1 MIGLPGIAK
10 GVTPTII
17 LPWTHSYLS
26 EKETF
31 DIATMEAAKQTV
43 SAVLDQVK
51 AALQTHGERL
61 PKSLQEA
68 NLVPGPAEHLIPADF
83 RPTTQLR
90 VSYNEKDVELGNL
103 FPAYE
108 CKVAPALS
116 FQREAEVH
124 SNTAYTLVLVDPDAP
139 TPDDPKYA
147 FWRHWVLTGLEPLSG
162 EGKVVAATKQPATS
176 YHPPGPSKESKP
188 HRYLFL
194 LYREPIGHGLDIR
207 AEDVGGE
214 EFVQRRSFDPAEF
227 AQKHGLELVG
237 VNWMRVVADEKEDL

>member
-1 MIGLPGIAK
+1 
-10 GVTPTII
+10 
-17 LPWTHSYLS
+17 
-26 EKETF
+26 
-31 DIATMEAAKQTV
+31 MEAAKQTV

-61 PKSLQEA
+61 PQTLQEA

-90 VSYNEKDVELGNL
+90 VSYNDKDVELGNL
-103 FPAYE
+103 FRAYE

-116 FQREAEVH
+116 FQREADVH

-147 FWRHWVLTGLEPLSG
+147 FWRHWVITGLEPLSG
-162 EGKVVAATKQPATS
+162 EGKV
-176 YHPPGPSKESKP
+176 P

-214 EFVQRRSFDPAEF
+214 EFVQRRSFDPAHF

-237 VNWMRVVADEKEDL
+237 VNWMRVVADEREDL